1 MGRRSRSTRSKN
13 LSRERRPGEEESRA
27 GERRFDEEESRAD
40 PKKKN
45 HGLKETRIREEGV
58 QESKQWNL
66 SLKNSSST

>member
-1 MGRRSRSTRSKN
+1 MGRRSRSTRSEN

-27 GERRFDEEESRAD
+27 GERRFDEEESRVD

-45 HGLKETRIREEGV
+45 HGLKETRIREGV

-66 SLKNSSST
+66 SLKNSSSM